1 MDWNFS
7 ILVQCRELII
17 FLVGILVE
25 GRVIIKVEMAARK
38 FVDKIFQKNKIISFG
53 EKINISV
60 VLEVLNKTCV
70 NSMMTRSRKK
80 FDQSFYLFYTLN
92 RKNE

>member
-38 FVDKIFQKNKIISFG
+38 FVDKIFQKNKIISFE

-60 VLEVLNKTCV
+60 V
-70 NSMMTRSRKK
+70 
-80 FDQSFYLFYTLN
+80 
-92 RKNE
+92 